1 MTTSTRKRAIP
12 RQRQP
17 ELERDFARSPSLGY
31 EAPEETGL
39 VRCLAHGFPSPLVR
53 WHFHEDYELH
63 LITETSGKAF
73 IGDWIGPFQPGTWCC
88 AGRGCRTTGSRST
101 CPKAVPP
108 GATG

>member
-1 MTTSTRKRAIP
+1 MTTSTRKRSIP

-53 WHFHEDYELH
+53 WPPADGQPDANVA
-63 LITETSGKAF
+63 TAPGA
-73 IGDWIGPFQPGTWCC
+73 IGDIAKT
-88 AGRGCRTTGSRST
+88 
-101 CPKAVPP
+101 
-108 GATG
+108 